1 MPDPDGKAPSL
12 ACCAGEQRGGK
23 GVRRMDAAA
32 MHHAARLVTMVFL
45 EGDGQ
50 WTK

>member
-1 MPDPDGKAPSL
+1 MPDPDGKAPWR
-12 ACCAGEQRGGK
+12 AAPVDGGAGAK

-32 MHHAARLVTMVFL
+32 MHHAARLVTMFFI